1 LVFVPKLEFALMKRR
16 SLLTGMLAT
25 LGLAAAASFGMAVP
39 PPATAPAAAGPK
51 VKKSYTIGVIA
62 KSTSN
67 PFFAPSH
74 TGAKDAAAEL
84 SKKLNTSIKI
94 EWRTPVSED
103 AQKQAEAIEQLVAA
117 GADGIAVSA
126 SDAKVLKS
134 AIDSAVAKG
143 VAVVTFDSDVPESK
157 RLAYIGVDNFT
168 FGQGL
173 ARELGKAIE
182 GKGTVAILAGN
193 QTAANLQERV
203 RGARDVIAKEFKDI
217 KIKDAYYHPENPQDS
232 VKTVE
237 QVQAANPDING
248 WIMVGGWPLMTAN
261 ALDKVKGK
269 AKVVA
274 ADALEAQIEY
284 VKKGEVSVLLAQPVY
299 DYGFTAVTI
308 LMDKIVSNKSPKDP
322 IVKAELVPVTSANAA
337 EYSKNWAKWLGK

>member
-1 LVFVPKLEFALMKRR
+1 MKRFT
-16 SLLTGMLAT
+16 LLTSLFAAVGIT
-25 LGLAAAASFGMAVP
+25 AAAMAFTPVK
-39 PPATAPAAAGPK
+39 PAATPAASAPK

-62 KSTSN
+62 KSQSN

-74 TGAKDAAAEL
+74 TGAIDAAAEL
-84 SKKLNTSIKI
+84 SKKLGTNIKI

-103 AQKQAEAIEQLVAA
+103 AQKQADAIEQLVAS
-117 GADGIAVSA
+117 GVDGIALAA
-126 SDAKVLKS
+126 SDAKILKS
-134 AIDSAVAKG
+134 AVNSAIDKG
-143 VAVVTFDSDVPESK
+143 VPIVTFDSDVPDSK
-157 RLAYIGVDNFT
+157 RLAYVGVDNFS
-168 FGQGL
+168 FGQSI
-173 ARELGKAIE
+173 ARELAKSMGN
-182 GKGTVAILAGN
+182 KGTIAILAGN
-193 QTAANLQERV
+193 QTANNLQDRV
-203 RGARDVIAKEFKDI
+203 RGVRDVISKEFKDI

-237 QVQAANPDING
+237 QVQAANPDITG
-248 WIMVGGWPLMTAN
+248 WAMVGGWPLMTAN

-274 ADALEAQIEY
+274 ADALQAQIEY
-284 VKKGEVSVLLAQPVY
+284 VKKGEVEVLLAQPVY

-322 IVKAELVPVTSANAA
+322 IVKAELVPVTSKNAE